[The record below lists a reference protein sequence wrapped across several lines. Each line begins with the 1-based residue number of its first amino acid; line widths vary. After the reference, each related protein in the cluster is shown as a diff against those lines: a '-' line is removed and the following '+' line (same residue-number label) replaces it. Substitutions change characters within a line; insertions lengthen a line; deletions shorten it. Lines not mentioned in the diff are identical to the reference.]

1 MAQDNPFAKYV
12 PAAGGARAPA
22 MPLPSPPKIV
32 EPAKP
37 PSSYEQG
44 QDTIKNKR
52 DTSKDRFDQ
61 TMDLRKQFEG
71 APPVKS
77 YRVAIPAYVQ
87 GLKTAPNPQGD
98 LALTYAF
105 AKLMDPDSV
114 VREAE
119 QGAIVESQ
127 PWFQAKAEQIKKQ
140 FGMDGAGNFSEDA
153 RRAIR
158 AEMHTKISTLNRAYT
173 SQRARYKAD
182 AMEFGVNPDRVLGEH
197 DGRPFF
203 EQIEGYWREHG
214 GGPGAKPASK
224 PKSVASPKGFEFL
237 GFE

>member
-1 MAQDNPFAKYV
+1 MPQDNPFAKYV
-12 PAAGGARAPA
+12 PAAGGAPRGA
-22 MPLPSPPKIV
+22 PLPSPPKIA
-32 EPAKP
+32 EPPKP
-37 PSSYEQG
+37 PSAYEQG
-44 QDTIKNKR
+44 QDTVKHAR
-52 DTSKDRFDQ
+52 DNRKDYFDQ

-153 RRAIR
+153 RKAIR
-158 AEMHTKISTLNRAYT
+158 AEMYTKIATLNRAYST
-173 SQRARYKAD
+173 QRARYKAD
-182 AMEFGVNPDRVLGEH
+182 AMDFGINPDRVLGEH

-203 EQIEGYWREHG
+203 DQIEGYWKANG
-214 GGPGAKPASK
+214 GRPGAKPADK
-224 PKSVASPKGFEFL
+224 PKPAPKGYEFL